1 MALNCWLAPVWMLA
15 VVGVMA
21 IELTDGAVT
30 LTVAVAVF
38 VGSAKLVTVI
48 VAAPGLAAA
57 VKTPA
62 ELIVPE
68 LADHAMDLFVT
79 VP

>member
-15 VVGVMA
+15 VGGEIA

-48 VAAPGLAAA
+48 VAVPAVAPA
-57 VKTPA
+57 VKTPE

-68 LADHAMDLFVT
+68 LADHAMDLLVT

>member
-1 MALNCWLAPVWMLA
+1 LAPVWMLA
-15 VVGVMA
+15 VVGETAM
-21 IELTDGAVT
+21 ELTDGAVT

-48 VAAPGLAAA
+48 VAVPGVAPA

-68 LADHAMDLFVT
+68 LADQAMDLFVT